1 MCRARVLALSI
12 VCLVLPLLATAAAQD
27 PDALKRAKDLDAEAL
42 EHRRL
47 WTFADGIPKGREALA
62 IRERILGPDHPEVA
76 ASLDT
81 LAWLLLENGDYAEA
95 RPLFERAL
103 QIRERA
109 LSRNS
114 RAVASTLN
122 GLGYLLFLSGD
133 YAQAQPFLERA
144 RQILERNPGPNH
156 PAVAVSL
163 NNLGLVLHHGVGDY
177 AAAKSL
183 HERALQ
189 IREQALG
196 PNHVLVA
203 QSLNNLG
210 ELLQDL
216 GNYPAARPLFERA
229 LQIRE
234 QSLGPNHPAVATSLR
249 SLGRLHQVTGDFA
262 SARSA
267 LERALEIREQAL
279 GPNHPQV
286 AIALNNLALLH
297 HATSNYGAARRL
309 NERALQIRE
318 KTLGPNH
325 PQVAQSLNN
334 LGEVL
339 RDVGSHAAARPLFER
354 ALQIREQT
362 LGPRHPAVAMSLH
375 SLGNLLLRT
384 GDSRGA
390 RPLFERAL
398 QIREQTLG
406 PSHPLVAVSL
416 NGLAFL
422 HSTTRNYAAARP
434 LRERALQIR
443 EQTLGSSHPAVGWSL
458 NGLGWVLWNSGDS
471 SGAKSVFERALQI
484 AKKAAI
490 PDLLWRPSLGL
501 GRVFEREGRLMEALA
516 FYREG
521 MHALEGQAGQFGEEG
536 SRTQYLQAENRPAVY
551 EALARLLLKLH
562 EQDGAKGY
570 DREAWAVLEARKGRM
585 VAEAL
590 GAARPK
596 LQDPKTRE
604 EAEKTL
610 AKQDRVLA
618 LELAIH
624 EEQVKPPKEQHAE
637 KIQNLT
643 ALLAQTKAEYLAQ
656 VQGFLKRY
664 PQYKSQFVDQQTVD
678 PKLLAKFAERL
689 APGTLVIQYFA
700 SPDALYLF
708 VVGPGGR
715 FQVKRRAVSQSELYG
730 MIKEYRRYLEQAATH
745 RLPWTDDGSEAYR
758 RDVLPLKELDR
769 KLAGHL
775 LEPIAA
781 ELEANRSLI
790 LIPNDL
796 LLYLPIHAL
805 TRVQPDGSVRVLAE
819 THAVSILTQLELV
832 DILAPAQ
839 QAANPPLL
847 ALANPDGSL
856 PGASREIRALLPIR
870 PGVTSLEGSQ
880 ATKIQFLKLVT
891 QFPDLHLATHG
902 VLDAERPEQSYL
914 LMAGTDELEQRL
926 GIDEIAGLNLRSGLA
941 ILSACETA
949 VGEQVPGAALTT
961 LAAAF
966 SQAGAQSIVAS
977 LWKVNDAATRDFMVA
992 FHRALPAAG
1001 RAAAFQKAQLAVM
1014 KNPPT
1019 AHPYY
1024 WAPFILIG
1032 AR

>member
-1 MCRARVLALSI
+1 MYRATALAFSI
-12 VCLVLPLLATAAAQD
+12 ACLVVLLLAPAAAQD
-27 PDALKRAKDLDAEAL
+27 PDALKRAKDLNAEAI
-42 EHRRL
+42 EHRRRGAY
-47 WTFADGIPKGREALA
+47 ADGILKVREALA
-62 IRERILGPDHPEVA
+62 IREKLLGPDHPEVA

-81 LAWLLLENGDYAEA
+81 LADLLVDNADYAGA
-95 RPLFERAL
+95 RPLYERAL
-103 QIRERA
+103 QIRERT
-109 LSRNS
+109 LGRNS
-114 RAVASTLN
+114 RAVAFTLN
-122 GLGYLLFLSGD
+122 DLGYLLFLSGEH
-133 YAQAQPFLERA
+133 AQAQVLLERA

-156 PAVAVSL
+156 PAVAMSL
-163 NNLGLVLHHGVGDY
+163 NHLGLVLHHGMGNY
-177 AAAKSL
+177 AAARPL
-183 HERALQ
+183 YERALQ

-196 PNHVLVA
+196 PNHLLVG

-216 GNYPAARPLFERA
+216 GNYPAARPLLERA
-229 LQIRE
+229 LQ
-234 QSLGPNHPAVATSLR
+234 
-249 SLGRLHQVTGDFA
+249 
-262 SARSA
+262 
-267 LERALEIREQAL
+267 IREQAL
-279 GPNHPQV
+279 GPNHPVVATSLRSLGWLHQVTGDYASARSAFERSLRIREQALGPNHPLV
-286 AIALNNLALLH
+286 AISLNNLALLH
-297 HATSNYGAARRL
+297 HATGNYGAARRL

-334 LGEVL
+334 LGETL
-339 RDVGSHAAARPLFER
+339 RDVGNFTAARPLFER
-354 ALQIREQT
+354 ALQIREQA
-362 LGPRHPAVAMSLH
+362 LGPSHPAVAISLH
-375 SLGNLLLRT
+375 SLGSLLLRT
-384 GDSRGA
+384 GDPRGA
-390 RPLFERAL
+390 RSLLERAL
-398 QIREQTLG
+398 QIREQALG
-406 PSHPLVAVSL
+406 PTHPMVAVSL

-422 HSTTRNYAAARP
+422 HQTTRNYAAARP
-434 LRERALQIR
+434 LYERALQIR
-443 EQTLGSSHPAVGWSL
+443 EQALGPTHPSVAWSL
-458 NGLGWVLWNSGDS
+458 NGLGWLLWNTGDS
-471 SGAKSVFERALQI
+471 SKAKSAFERALQI
-484 AKKAAI
+484 AKKAGI
-490 PDLLWRPSLGL
+490 PDLLWRPYLGL
-501 GRVFEREGRLMEALA
+501 GRVTEREGRLMEALV

-521 MHALEGQAGQFGEEG
+521 VHALEGQAGQFEEEG

-570 DREAWAVLEARKGRM
+570 DREAWAVLEARKGRL

-618 LELAIH
+618 LERAIH
-624 EEQVKPPKEQHAE
+624 EEQAKAPKEQQAE
-637 KIQNLT
+637 KLQNLT
-643 ALLAQTKAEYLAQ
+643 ALLGQTKAEYLAQ
-656 VQGFLKRY
+656 VQAFLKRY

-689 APGTLVIQYFA
+689 SPGTLVIQYFA

-708 VVGPGGR
+708 VVGPGGQ
-715 FQVKRRAVSQSELYG
+715 FQVRRRAVSQTELYG
-730 MIKEYRRYLEQAATH
+730 MIKEYRQYLERAATH

-769 KLAGHL
+769 KLGGHL

-781 ELEANRSLI
+781 ELGANKNLI

-805 TRVQPDGSVRVLAE
+805 TRVQPDGSVRALAE
-819 THAVSILTQLELV
+819 THAISLLTQLELV

-839 QAANPPLL
+839 PTANPPLL

-870 PGVTSLEGSQ
+870 PGITALEGAQ
-880 ATKIQFLKLVT
+880 ATKTQFLKLVT

-902 VLDAERPEQSYL
+902 VLDGERPERSYL
-914 LMAGTDELEQRL
+914 LMAGTDDSEQRL

-941 ILSACETA
+941 VLSACETA

-977 LWKVNDAATRDFMVA
+977 LWKVNDAATRDFMVS
-992 FHRALPAAG
+992 FHRSLATGG

-1014 KNPPT
+1014 KNPLT
-1019 AHPYY
+1019 AHPFY